1 MQDPQFAS
9 ASGDCLGARFKTVA
23 SSAAASASSTFSR
36 ASEGSAYLSL
46 ITSPCSV
53 IFIWPSIDPHGK
65 AISAS

>member
-1 MQDPQFAS
+1 MQEPQFAS
-9 ASGDCLGARFKTVA
+9 ACGLCLGARFKTVA

-53 IFIWPSIDPHGK
+53 IFI
-65 AISAS
+65 